1 VGIISVTVVKWI
13 WKTGWPTAIPPAV
26 AHGLGKETVLPS
38 VRSGDSEHFSFFV
51 MWKENFTKRF
61 STLLCKEYAG
71 KCWTRTTDTEAARD
85 H

>member
-1 VGIISVTVVKWI
+1 VGIIDFTVVKWI

-26 AHGLGKETVLPS
+26 AHGLGKETVLPP
-38 VRSGDSEHFSFFV
+38 VRSGDSEYTSFFPT
-51 MWKENFTKRF
+51 WKENFTKRF
-61 STLLCKEYAG
+61 LSLPCKEYAD